1 MRADASIYTSMEGLT
16 ALKARASGDAKGSL
30 DEVARQFESLFVQ
43 QMLKS
48 MRQAGLG
55 EGLMDSDQS
64 LFYRDMY
71 DQQLSVHLAESGGMG
86 LAEVIK
92 RQLGGTAGAGGD
104 EGSGSDTDSDIGLP
118 VKSIEDYRRLAMA
131 VKLYSAMEAGSGAA
145 DRAGL
150 ARLDGIDLAGGADGT
165 PRTDAGDR
173 AGRARLDTTK
183 QPDPRHWSPEEF
195 VENLWPWA
203 SEAAGLIGLKPQA
216 LLAQAALETGWGKKL
231 IRTADGAPANNLF
244 GIKADRGWDGDRVSV
259 GSLEYEQ
266 GTAVKRRA
274 YFRAYES
281 LRDSFHDY
289 VDFLQ
294 SNPRYSDALGA
305 TEDSATYFTELQRA
319 GYATDPEYANKINAV
334 LNGSEMTR
342 ALERLKPEASRPL

>member
-1 MRADASIYTSMEGLT
+1 MDLASASIYTSMEGLT
-16 ALKARASGDAKGSL
+16 ALKARASGDAEGSL

-48 MRQAGLG
+48 MRQASLG

-92 RQLGGTAGAGGD
+92 RQLGGAAD
-104 EGSGSDTDSDIGLP
+104 EGSGSDTASDIGLP

-145 DRAGL
+145 DRAG
-150 ARLDGIDLAGGADGT
+150 RTRFDGIDVAGGADGT
-165 PRTDAGDR
+165 PRTDAGDG
-173 AGRARLDTTK
+173 AARARLDATK

-231 IRTADGAPANNLF
+231 IHTADGVPANNLF

-274 YFRAYES
+274 SFRAYES

-294 SNPRYSDALGA
+294 SNPRYREALDA
-305 TEDSATYFTELQRA
+305 TENSVTYFTELQRA

-342 ALERLKPEASRPL
+342 ALERLKPEASWPL

>member
-1 MRADASIYTSMEGLT
+1 MELASAAIYTNMEGLT
-16 ALKARASGDAKGSL
+16 ALKARASADAKGSL

-48 MRQAGLG
+48 MRQASLG

-71 DQQLSVHLAESGGMG
+71 DQQLSLHLAESGGMG

-92 RQLGGTAGAGGD
+92 RQLGGAAGADGE
-104 EGSGSDTDSDIGLP
+104 EGAGSDIDSDIGLP

-131 VKLYSAMEAGSGAA
+131 VKLYSAAEAGSGAA
-145 DRAGL
+145 DRPGRLEEEAAAAG
-150 ARLDGIDLAGGADGT
+150 IAGA
-165 PRTDAGDR
+165 PRSDAADR
-173 AGRARLDTTK
+173 AGLTGLDATE

-231 IRTADGAPANNLF
+231 IRTAEGAPANNLF

-259 GSLEYEQ
+259 GSLEYEA

-274 YFRAYES
+274 SFRAYAS

-294 SNPRYSDALGA
+294 SNPRYSEALGA
-305 TEDSATYFTELQRA
+305 TENSATYFTELQRA

>member
-1 MRADASIYTSMEGLT
+1 MDLASASIYTNMEGLT
-16 ALKARASGDAKGSL
+16 ALKARASEDAKGSL

-48 MRQAGLG
+48 MRQANLG

-92 RQLGGTAGAGGD
+92 RQLGGAVD

-145 DRAGL
+145 DRAGHG
-150 ARLDGIDLAGGADGT
+150 RLDGIDLTGGADGT
-165 PRTDAGDR
+165 PRTDAGDG
-173 AGRARLDTTK
+173 AGRTRPDTTK
-183 QPDPRHWSPEEF
+183 QADPRHWSPDEF

-231 IRTADGAPANNLF
+231 IHTADGVPANNLF

-274 YFRAYES
+274 SFRAYES

-294 SNPRYSDALGA
+294 SNPRYREALDA
-305 TEDSATYFTELQRA
+305 TENSVTYFTELQRA

-342 ALERLKPEASRPL
+342 ALERLKPEASWPL